1 MAINSKN
8 TTEWEKKYAANISG
22 LAKANNVDLGVASA
36 MLKSNLAGTTQY
48 SGGGTLNFN
57 TAKAEYDTANKLDQ
71 NSALNQSN
79 RRKST
84 GTPAYQ
90 PEIEYP
96 LSGPEAPSIQTDPV
110 SDYYSNYLSEQ
121 QALQSRAKEEAE
133 RAAQLRTQS
142 AIEMNNAYIPQVN
155 KQTDKQLQEAYIA
168 AQQAKVNAPQSLAA
182 LGYSGGAAESSLMGL
197 DINYQ
202 NNRNELETSRNNSLD
217 SIRQNANEIQAT
229 GNVDLANLASQY
241 YSQMAEAQAKAQAN
255 AQEQANWQKKFEA
268 EQQAN
273 ERDQFADTI
282 GAYYNDYMAKINT
295 VQNDG
300 DETNDWQIPY
310 LMAAREQKKLDQ
322 AQSTMTYAEAL
333 RAYNAG
339 ITTPEVLAVLGL

>member
-1 MAINSKN
+1 MAINSPN
-8 TTEWEKKYAANISG
+8 TREWEKKYAANISG

-36 MLKSNLAGTTQY
+36 MLKSNLSGTTNY
-48 SGGGTLNFN
+48 SGGGVLNFN
-57 TAKAEYDTANKLDQ
+57 TAKADFDAANQADR
-71 NSALNQSN
+71 NSPLNQSN
-79 RRKST
+79 LRKST
-84 GTPAYQ
+84 GVSRTNDPVNSPSPA
-90 PEIEYP
+90 P
-96 LSGPEAPSIQTDPV
+96 LSDPDPV
-110 SDYYSNYLSEQ
+110 EDYYSNYLADQ
-121 QALQSRAKEEAE
+121 QAALRASKEEAE

-142 AIEMNNAYIPQVN
+142 AVDMNNAYIPQVN

-168 AQQAKVNAPQSLAA
+168 AQQAKVAAPQSLAA

-197 DINYQ
+197 DANYQ
-202 NNRNELETSRNNSLD
+202 NNRNELETSRNTSLD
-217 SIRQNANEIQAT
+217 SIRQNAGQIQAT

-241 YSQMAEAQAKAQAN
+241 YSQMADAQAKAQQN

-273 ERDQFADTI
+273 ERDQFTDTI
-282 GAYYNDYMAKINT
+282 GAYYSDYMAKANA

-300 DETNDWQIPY
+300 DESNDWQIPY